1 MWVEKEVKVHDDY
14 IPLFD
19 SRTERHRRGDI

>member
-1 MWVEKEVKVHDDY
+1 MRGEGEVKVHDDY
-14 IPLFD
+14 IILFD